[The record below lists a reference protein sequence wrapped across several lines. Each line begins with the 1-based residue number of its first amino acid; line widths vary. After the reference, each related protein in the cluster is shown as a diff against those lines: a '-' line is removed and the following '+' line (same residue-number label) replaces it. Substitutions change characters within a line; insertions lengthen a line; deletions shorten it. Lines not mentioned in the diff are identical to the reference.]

1 MFHLLQHF
9 ISAQYLWPDAAGLK
23 SENNGDKI

>member
-9 ISAQYLWPDAAGLK
+9 TTDELIRHHLSD
-23 SENNGDKI
+23 